1 MVGGRVFDVLRPKL
15 SICQLAKISVWRELL
30 SPENLQTEINACWL
44 HRQRW
49 NLSLQPTVH
58 FATLSKGEKIC
69 DCKCCIGLTK
79 NSVG

>member
-1 MVGGRVFDVLRPKL
+1 
-15 SICQLAKISVWRELL
+15 
-30 SPENLQTEINACWL
+30 LQTEINACWL